1 MREFRGRT
9 AVITGAASGFGWE
22 FSRRAVSL
30 GMNVVMADVDAP
42 LLDRCA
48 NLLSAEGAV
57 VLPVLTDVADASQVD
72 SLADRAFA
80 QFGAVHLLFN
90 NAGVA
95 PVGLLWETPV
105 EDWKLAMG
113 VYVMGVA
120 NGIRSFVPRMLAQSD
135 ASHVVNT
142 ASVAGFIAPTTM
154 GLYNATK
161 HAVVAISE
169 TLHHDFKTVGSNIGV
184 TVLCPAFVPTGIA
197 DSDRN
202 RPASLRPQTHD
213 ASEHTLKAKQTMER
227 AVSSGRLSAA
237 EVAAL
242 TFEAVENDRFYAL
255 THPAI
260 LPSVKARHDAI
271 LAGREPSDPFAR
283 RPGLS
288 PAGSKQS

>member
-9 AVITGAASGFGWE
+9 AVITGAASGLGWE

-42 LLDRCA
+42 LLERCA
-48 NLLSAEGAV
+48 KLLSAEGAL

-72 SLADRAFA
+72 LLADRAFA

-105 EDWKLAMG
+105 EDWKWAMG
-113 VYVMGVA
+113 VNVMGVA
-120 NGIRSFVPRMLAQSD
+120 NGIRSFIPRMLGQGES
-135 ASHVVNT
+135 SHVVNT
-142 ASVAGFIAPTTM
+142 ASVAGLIAPTTM

-169 TLHHDFKTVGSNIGV
+169 TLYHDLKAVGSRTGV

-202 RPASLRPQTHD
+202 RPASLRPQRHD
-213 ASEHTLKAKQTMER
+213 SSEQTRKAKLALER

-237 EVAAL
+237 EVAKLA
-242 TFEAVENDRFYAL
+242 FEAVEEDRFYAL

-260 LPSVKARHDAI
+260 LSSVKARHDAI
-271 LAGREPSDPFAR
+271 LGGTAPNDPFSR

-288 PAGSKQS
+288 PAGLKQ